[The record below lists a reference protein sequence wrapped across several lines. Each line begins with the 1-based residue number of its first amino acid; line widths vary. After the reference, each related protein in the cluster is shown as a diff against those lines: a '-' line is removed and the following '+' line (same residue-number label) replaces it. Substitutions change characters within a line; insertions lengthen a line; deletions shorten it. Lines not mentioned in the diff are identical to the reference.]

1 MSYFTRSDTRRKGR
15 QERKMH
21 MTTTRTAQG
30 TWVVKPAMQVEQLAD
45 GKFRAWDDFAGFEC
59 EGFGSTPRTA
69 RVFAER
75 NRRLAREAGEQE
87 LREICAIDRADHA
100 R

>member
-1 MSYFTRSDTRRKGR
+1 
-15 QERKMH
+15 MH

-30 TWVVKPAMQVEQLAD
+30 TWVVKPAMQVEQLAN
-45 GKFRAWDDFAGFEC
+45 GKFRAWDDEC
-59 EGFGSTPRTA
+59 EGFGLTPRTA
-69 RVFAER
+69 KVFAER